1 MCAAH
6 KLRRL
11 ARVDLRERI
20 DQLDRDQLAELRMY
34 IDDKLNPA
42 SSVEQR
48 INYRNGWLQSE
59 YRYTDKGTRR
69 GPYWYFKYVKEG
81 KNHSL
86 YVGRAD
92 DPKSAVDQILASKA
106 G

>member
-6 KLRRL
+6 DKEICGME
-11 ARVDLRERI
+11 LREQI
-20 DQLDRDQLAELRMY
+20 DRLDRDQLAELKIY

-42 SSVEQR
+42 STVEQR
-48 INYRNGWLQSE
+48 INYRSGWLQSE

-69 GPYWYFKYVKEG
+69 GPYWYFKFVKEG

-86 YVGRAD
+86 YIGSTD
-92 DPKSAVDQILASKA
+92 NPKSVVDQILASKA

>member
-1 MCAAH
+1 MELQTE
-6 KLRRL
+6 LRDQ
-11 ARVDLRERI
+11 VDR
-20 DQLDRDQLAELRMY
+20 LDRDQLAELRMY

-42 SSVEQR
+42 SAVEER
-48 INYRNGWLQSE
+48 INYRSGWLQSE

-69 GPYWYFKYVKEG
+69 GPYWYFKFVKEG

-86 YVGRAD
+86 YIGQTD
-92 DPKSAVDQILASKA
+92 DPRGTVDQILASKA

>member
-1 MCAAH
+1 M
-6 KLRRL
+6 
-11 ARVDLRERI
+11 DLRERI
-20 DQLDRDQLAELRMY
+20 DELDQDQLAELRMY

-42 SSVEQR
+42 SSVEER

-86 YVGRAD
+86 YLGRTD
-92 DPKSAVDQILASKA
+92 DPRGDVDQLLASKA

>member
-1 MCAAH
+1 ME
-6 KLRRL
+6 
-11 ARVDLRERI
+11 LREQI
-20 DQLDRDQLAELRMY
+20 DRLDRDQLAELRMY

-48 INYRNGWLQSE
+48 INYRSGWLQSE

-69 GPYWYFKYVKEG
+69 GPYWYFKFVKEG

-86 YVGRAD
+86 YIGGTD
-92 DPKSAVDQILASKA
+92 NPKSAVDQILASKA

>member
-1 MCAAH
+1 MELQTE
-6 KLRRL
+6 LRDQ
-11 ARVDLRERI
+11 VDR
-20 DQLDRDQLAELRMY
+20 LDRDQLAELRMY

-42 SSVEQR
+42 SAVEER
-48 INYRNGWLQSE
+48 INYRSGWLQSE

-69 GPYWYFKYVKEG
+69 GPYWYFKFVKEG

-86 YVGRAD
+86 YIGQSD
-92 DPKSAVDQILASKA
+92 DPRSTVDQILASKA

>member
-1 MCAAH
+1 M
-6 KLRRL
+6 
-11 ARVDLRERI
+11 DLRKHI

-42 SSVEQR
+42 SSVEER
-48 INYRNGWLQSE
+48 FNYRNGWLQSE

-69 GPYWYFKYVKEG
+69 GPYWYFKYVKDG

-86 YVGRAD
+86 YIGRTD
-92 DPKSAVDQILASKA
+92 NPMSEVDQLLASKA

>member
-1 MCAAH
+1 ME
-6 KLRRL
+6 
-11 ARVDLRERI
+11 LREQLREQI
-20 DQLDRDQLAELRMY
+20 DRLDHDELAKLKIY
-34 IDDKLNPA
+34 IEDKLNPA

-48 INYRNGWLQSE
+48 INYRSGWLQSE

-69 GPYWYFKYVKEG
+69 GPYWYFKFVKEG

-86 YVGRAD
+86 YVGRTD
-92 DPKSAVDQILASKA
+92 DPKSTVDQILASKA

>member
-1 MCAAH
+1 M
-6 KLRRL
+6 
-11 ARVDLRERI
+11 DLRKHI
-20 DQLDRDQLAELRMY
+20 DQLDRDELAELKMY

-42 SSVEQR
+42 SSVEER
-48 INYRNGWLQSE
+48 FNYRNGWLQSE

-69 GPYWYFKYVKEG
+69 GPYWYFKYVKDG

-86 YVGRAD
+86 YIGRTD
-92 DPKSAVDQILASKA
+92 NPMSEVDQLLASKA

>member
-1 MCAAH
+1 
-6 KLRRL
+6 
-11 ARVDLRERI
+11 
-20 DQLDRDQLAELRMY
+20 LDRDQLAELKMY

-42 SSVEQR
+42 SSVEER

-69 GPYWYFKYVKEG
+69 GLYWYFKYVKDG

-86 YVGRAD
+86 YIGRTD
-92 DPKSAVDQILASKA
+92 DPKGDVDQLLASKA